1 MHRLLAFWVNVRSS
15 LWFIPTIIAATSA
28 LSGYVLAQSGRTFP
42 ALAQSELPQI
52 FGFSAE
58 GSRAMLSA
66 IATSLITVAGVAFS
80 VTIVALSLASSQYSP
95 RVLRQFMR
103 DRGNQ
108 YVLGVFVG
116 IFAYCLVVL
125 PMVRG
130 GEEAGYVPALAVAF
144 GVVLAL
150 GGVGCLI
157 FFIHHVANAIQ
168 ASSIISEIAAETH
181 QAIDKLFPDTL
192 GEDAGSEPLEIK
204 DLQWHPVDA
213 RTSGMLQ
220 LVNESALLETAVTHD
235 LVIRMEYRIGDF
247 VVKGTPIVSI
257 SRIPSKETELMEV
270 LTAAFTIDRTRTI
283 EQDAAYGLRQIV
295 DVALRALSPSLNDTT
310 TAILCINHIADLLR
324 HMASRHAESHFRR
337 KDGTLRVIAVGDGF
351 TDFVHLGLDQIR
363 ESGGGNVVVLDRLLW
378 AIPIIASATLSI
390 NRREPLAAAARA
402 IAEIAE
408 REVKDS
414 AARVELVERARE
426 IGRNCENRLRHL
438 AAIGP

>member
-1 MHRLLAFWVNVRSS
+1 MHRLVAFWVNVRSS
-15 LWFIPTIIAATSA
+15 LWFIPTVIAATA
-28 LSGYVLAQSGRTFP
+28 AVFGYGLAQSGRVFP
-42 ALAQSELPQI
+42 SLAQSELPQI

-66 IATSLITVAGVAFS
+66 IATSMITVAGVAFS

-125 PMVRG
+125 PLVRG
-130 GEEAGYVPALAVAF
+130 GEEEGYVPALAVAF
-144 GVVLAL
+144 GVALAL

-168 ASSIISEIAAETH
+168 ASSIIAEIAEETH
-181 QAIDKLFPDTL
+181 RAIDKLFPDTL
-192 GEDAGSEPLEIK
+192 GKDAGNQPVEVK
-204 DLQWHPVDA
+204 NLQWHPVDA
-213 RTSGMLQ
+213 PTSGMLQ
-220 LVNESALLETAVTHD
+220 LVNESALLEAAANHD

-247 VVKGTPIVSI
+247 VVKNTPIVSI
-257 SRIPSKETELMEV
+257 SRAPKKDIRDSV
-270 LTAAFTIDRTRTI
+270 TAAFTINRTRTI

-310 TAILCINHIADLLR
+310 TAILCINYIADLLR
-324 HMASRHAESHFRR
+324 HAAARHRESHYRR
-337 KDGTLRVIAVGDGF
+337 KDGAVRVIATGAEF
-351 TDFVHLGLDQIR
+351 SDFVSLGLDQIR

-378 AIPIIASATLSI
+378 AIPIIAGGTLSVS
-390 NRREPLAAAARA
+390 RREPLAAAARA
-402 IAEIAE
+402 IAETAD
-408 REVKDS
+408 REIKDS
-414 AARVELVERARE
+414 AARTELVERARE
-426 IGRNCENRLRHL
+426 IGRNCRNQAMHV